1 MTNTHVLLQLE
12 TRSHFQFSFVTVD
25 KVLNEIKKLNPR
37 KSAEST
43 DVPVKKFKGNA
54 DKFADYIV
62 DFLMNL

>member
-37 KSAEST
+37 KSPEST
-43 DVPVKKFKGNA
+43 YIPTSFKENA
-54 DKFADYIV
+54 DILQTILWIF
-62 DFLMNL
+62 